1 MTSKGRRIRRPATDA
16 CARTSCRPG
25 YRPGTSYSSDETGRP
40 AEITISEM
48 NGPAG
53 WAIVDSR
60 TLTPT
65 NSVRYILAP

>member
-1 MTSKGRRIRRPATDA
+1 
-16 CARTSCRPG
+16 
-25 YRPGTSYSSDETGRP
+25 
-40 AEITISEM
+40 M